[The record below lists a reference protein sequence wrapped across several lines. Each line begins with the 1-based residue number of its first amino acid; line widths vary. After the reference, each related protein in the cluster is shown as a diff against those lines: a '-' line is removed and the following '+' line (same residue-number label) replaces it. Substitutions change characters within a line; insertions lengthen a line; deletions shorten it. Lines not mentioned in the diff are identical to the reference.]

1 MDAYSILYSL
11 YCQVIRSVL
20 LSMVFSFVIMPVA
33 AVTSMQIDSVLSALD
48 TEIDNR
54 HSYIV
59 AKEKQLILLK
69 NKLANLPT
77 GESRF
82 DLCSILY
89 SEYRNYQFDS
99 VYAYADKMYDIAI
112 ENNNQ
117 SELVL
122 AHVALLD
129 CYTSVG
135 FFKEAAEVDKL
146 IKVTAI
152 PKAVLPHYYTLK
164 ARMFQNLE
172 SYVGR
177 ESKLGLRYAH
187 SRETCYDSI
196 LSLTP
201 VGSYEHDYAAIE
213 KKVMWKYLPRESI
226 DERIRLLRVHH
237 LNDHEKAINYSIL
250 SNTYKGVEQVDS
262 AIYFAA
268 LAVIYD
274 IRSLTRENTA
284 AKDLAI
290 LMQQRGDLSRA
301 SRYIHLALD
310 DAKTYNS
317 RIRQIEVNSVLP
329 SIENARYVW
338 LRNTKTMLIYAI
350 SLLGLLLLLLFLMY
364 AKIRRRNR
372 SLCESNA
379 AIRSKTEELDKSNEQ
394 LSELN
399 LKLKEVNE
407 IKDRYIIESIKA
419 NQYVNEVAEMS
430 NTAIR
435 KLNDKKYD
443 EVKYLLYD
451 MGVKKEWQR
460 LFSAFDKAF
469 MKLFPNFVDEYNK
482 LFPKEYQVSIDS
494 SGELSTEIRIF
505 ALMRVG
511 ISNPTDVAK
520 YLNLSTNT
528 IYVYKAK
535 TKAKALVPK
544 EEFDDYIM
552 AIPKV

>member
-213 KKVMWKYLPRESI
+213 KKVIWKYLPRESI

-350 SLLGLLLLLLFLMY
+350 SLFGLLLLLLFLMY

-451 MGVKKEWQR
+451 MGVKKE
-460 LFSAFDKAF
+460 FSAFDKAF

>member
-1 MDAYSILYSL
+1 
-11 YCQVIRSVL
+11 
-20 LSMVFSFVIMPVA
+20 
-33 AVTSMQIDSVLSALD
+33 
-48 TEIDNR
+48 
-54 HSYIV
+54 
-59 AKEKQLILLK
+59 
-69 NKLANLPT
+69 
-77 GESRF
+77 
-82 DLCSILY
+82 
-89 SEYRNYQFDS
+89 
-99 VYAYADKMYDIAI
+99 MYDIAI

-268 LAVIYD
+268 FAVIYD

-350 SLLGLLLLLLFLMY
+350 SLFGLLLLLLFLMY

-399 LKLKEVNE
+399 LRLKEVNE

>member
-1 MDAYSILYSL
+1 MDASSILH
-11 YCQVIRSVL
+11 L
-20 LSMVFSFVIMPVA
+20 LHGRVVKPALLGMILGFVMTPVA
-33 AVTSMQIDSVLSALD
+33 AETSVKIDSVFSVLD
-48 TEIDNR
+48 TEMKNR
-54 HSYIV
+54 HSYIA
-59 AKEKQLILLK
+59 AKEKHLISLK
-69 NKLANLPT
+69 NKLAILPI

-89 SEYRNYQFDS
+89 GEYRNYQFDS
-99 VYAYADKMYDIAI
+99 VYVYANMMHDIAV
-112 ENNNQ
+112 ENNDK
-117 SELVL
+117 SEL
-122 AHVALLD
+122 AIAYMALLD

-146 IKVTAI
+146 IRVEDI
-152 PKAVLPHYYTLK
+152 PRQVLPNYYILK

-177 ESKLGLRYAH
+177 NSKLGERYAH
-187 SRETCYDSI
+187 SREACYDSI
-196 LSLTP
+196 LSSAP
-201 VGSYEHDYAAIE
+201 VGSYEYDYAAVE
-213 KKVMWKYLPRESI
+213 KKLIWDYLPGEAI
-226 DERIRLLRVHH
+226 DGHIRLLETHQ
-237 LNDHEKAINYSIL
+237 LSDHEKAINCSLL
-250 SNTYKGVEQVDS
+250 SNAYKGVAKPDS
-262 AIYFAA
+262 AIYYAA

-274 IRSLTRENTA
+274 IRSSTRENTA

-290 LMQQRGDLSRA
+290 LMQQRGDLARA

-310 DAKTYNS
+310 DAQTYNS

-329 SIENARYVW
+329 SIENARYLW
-338 LRNTKTMLIYAI
+338 LHNTKTILTYAI
-350 SLLGLLLLLLFLMY
+350 LSVGLLLFLLFIMY

-372 SLCESNA
+372 RLSESNE
-379 AIRSKTEELDKSNEQ
+379 AIRSKTEELDKSNER

-419 NQYVNEVAEMS
+419 NRYVNEVAEMS
-430 NTAIR
+430 KTAIH
-435 KLNDKKYD
+435 KLNGKKYD
-443 EVKYLLYD
+443 EVKDLLYD
-451 MGVKKEWQR
+451 MGVKNEWQR

-469 MKLFPNFVDEYNK
+469 MKLFPNFVREYNK

-494 SGELSTEIRIF
+494 SGKLSTEIRIF

-511 ISNPTDVAK
+511 IDNPVDVAK

-552 AIPKV
+552 AIPKE

>member
-187 SRETCYDSI
+187 SI

-350 SLLGLLLLLLFLMY
+350 SLFGLLLLLLFLMY

>member
-146 IKVTAI
+146 IKVT
-152 PKAVLPHYYTLK
+152 AVLPHYYTLK

-350 SLLGLLLLLLFLMY
+350 SLFGLLLLLLFLMY

-535 TKAKALVPK
+535 TKAKSLVPK

>member
-11 YCQVIRSVL
+11 HYQVIRPVL
-20 LSMVFSFVIMPVA
+20 LCIVFGFVIIPVG
-33 AVTSMQIDSVLSALD
+33 AVIPVQIDSVLSALD

-54 HSYIV
+54 HSYIAV
-59 AKEKQLILLK
+59 KERQLVLLK
-69 NKLANLPT
+69 NKLANLPR

-89 SEYRNYQFDS
+89 SEYQNYQFDS
-99 VYAYADKMYDIAI
+99 VYAYADRMYEIAI
-112 ENNNQ
+112 ENHNR

-122 AHVALLD
+122 AYIALLD

-146 IKVTAI
+146 IEIATI
-152 PKAVLPHYYTLK
+152 PKTVLPHYYILK

-177 ESKLGLRYAH
+177 ESKLGIRYAY
-187 SRETCYDSI
+187 SREACYDSI
-196 LSLTP
+196 LSLAP

-213 KKVMWKYLPRESI
+213 KKTIWESLPRESI
-226 DERIRLLRVHH
+226 DERLRLLTTHH
-237 LNDHEKAINYSIL
+237 LNDHQKAINCSLL
-250 SNTYKGVEQVDS
+250 SNTYKSVEEVDS

-274 IRSLTRENTA
+274 IRSSTRENTA

-310 DAKTYNS
+310 DAETYNS

-329 SIENARYVW
+329 SIENARYMW

-350 SLLGLLLLLLFLMY
+350 SLFVLLLFLLFLMY

-372 SLCESNA
+372 SLSESNV
-379 AIRSKTEELDKSNEQ
+379 AIRSRTEELDKSNEQ

-399 LKLKEVNE
+399 SRLKEVNE

-430 NTAIR
+430 KTAIR
-435 KLNDKKYD
+435 KLNDRKYD

-460 LFSAFDKAF
+460 LFSAFDRAF

-482 LFPKEYQVSIDS
+482 LFPKEHQVSIDS
-494 SGELSTEIRIF
+494 SGALSTEIRIF
-505 ALMRVG
+505 ALMRLG
-511 ISNPTDVAK
+511 IDNPTDVAK

-535 TKAKALVPK
+535 TKAKTLVPK

-552 AIPKV
+552 AIPKP